1 MKFIPL
7 DSELWEQYPGAY
19 GSVSKEIACLMG
31 ESAAPLEKL
40 RRLGPEPRDREH
52 LAFDNLCE
60 SLSHQM
66 SFYPALYLA
75 LPYMVKL
82 LGKRTGDYD
91 WQLLIFSEIGVCLAT
106 DVTWENEVRADVPT
120 DILES
125 FQEAAGILA
134 ERAERFL
141 KDNTKKLRQEGAFER
156 RWFCLGLYGL
166 LGDRREAFAMVM
178 NRWETCYVHCRH
190 CGYLDEDLELI
201 DGKQRRKLSP
211 LRFWQKKPAAFTRF
225 RRILHRMGDWEGE
238 ELLACYYGSYTC
250 PGCGKRSGVMEGLIG
265 AFDPQFDA
273 PEFTPPE
280 DAGREPGKP
289 EVKKSKA
296 SQEKEPAKPETKKP
310 ETKNRSSGGADQA
323 RIQTPADLPDILED
337 NALSHVGQLC
347 REAYPEAFALLDKS
361 AYKEAAD
368 WCAQRFEEGP
378 DWRLQVLRAWCF
390 KGLRK
395 TPEMDRCLTA
405 ALELD
410 PDNVLILRARCPTV
424 STRTRYQRHVG
435 DLTRLMELDP
445 AHAREYLV
453 SRAYRLHWT
462 GDDEGARRD
471 LKQALEG
478 PEGRKLWDAWVD
490 FRYLWKEMFPG
501 ETES

>member
-1 MKFIPL
+1 MTFTPL
-7 DSELWEQYPGAY
+7 DSGLWEQYPGAY
-19 GSVSKEIACLMG
+19 GSVSGEIACLMG

-40 RRLGPEPRDREH
+40 RRLDPEEKDQER

-60 SLSHQM
+60 GLSHQM

-82 LGKRTGDYD
+82 LGRKAGDYD
-91 WQLLIFSEIGVCLAT
+91 WQLEIFSEIGICLAT
-106 DVTWENEVRADVPT
+106 DVDWENEGRAEVPA

-125 FQEAAGILA
+125 FREAAAILA

-141 KDNTKKLRQEGAFER
+141 KEQRKKLRREDVFER
-156 RWFCLGLYGL
+156 RRFCLGLYGL

-178 NRWETCYVHCRH
+178 NRWETCYIHCKY

-201 DGKQRRKLSP
+201 DGKQRRKLRP
-211 LRFWQKKPAAFTRF
+211 LRFWRKKPESFTRF
-225 RRILHRMGDWEGE
+225 RRVLHRMGDWEGE
-238 ELLACYYGSYTC
+238 ELLACYYGGYVC
-250 PGCGKRSGVMEGLIG
+250 PCCGKESDVMEGLIG
-265 AFDPQFDA
+265 AFDPAFDA
-273 PEFTPPE
+273 PE
-280 DAGREPGKP
+280 AK
-289 EVKKSKA
+289 
-296 SQEKEPAKPETKKP
+296 KPETKKT
-310 ETKNRSSGGADQA
+310 ENRSGGAAGQA
-323 RIQTPADLPDILED
+323 APEPRPEPPDILED
-337 NALSHVGQLC
+337 NALSRAGRLC
-347 REAYPEAFALLDKS
+347 REAYPEALALLDRG
-361 AYKEAAD
+361 AYQEAAD
-368 WCAQRFEEGP
+368 WCAGKLEEAP
-378 DWRLQVLRAWCF
+378 DWRLQALRARCF

-424 STRTRYQRHVG
+424 STRTRYRRHVE

-445 AHAREYLV
+445 DHAREYLV

-478 PEGRKLWDAWVD
+478 PEGRRLWDASVD
-490 FRYLWKEMFPG
+490 FRYLWKELFPG
-501 ETES
+501 AGES

>member
-7 DSELWEQYPGAY
+7 DSALWEQYPGAY
-19 GSVSKEIACLMG
+19 GSVSGEIAFLMG
-31 ESAAPLEKL
+31 ESTAPQVKL
-40 RRLGPEPRDREH
+40 RRLDPEEKDQERV
-52 LAFDNLCE
+52 AFDNLCE
-60 SLSHQM
+60 NLSHQM

-82 LGKRTGDYD
+82 LGQKAGDYD
-91 WQLLIFSEIGVCLAT
+91 WQLLIFSEIGICLAT
-106 DVTWENEVRADVPT
+106 DVTWENEPAPRLPE
-120 DILES
+120 DITES
-125 FQEAAGILA
+125 CREAAAILA

-141 KDNTKKLRQEGAFER
+141 KENRKKLRREGTFER
-156 RWFCLGLYGL
+156 RRLCLGLYGL
-166 LGDRREAFAMVM
+166 LGDRREAFALVM
-178 NRWETCYVHCRH
+178 NQWETCYVHCTH

-201 DGKQRRKLSP
+201 DGKQRRKLRP

-225 RRILHRMGDWEGE
+225 RRILHQMGDWEGD
-238 ELLACYYGSYTC
+238 ELLACYYGGYVC
-250 PGCGKRSGVMEGLIG
+250 PACGKQSDVMEGLIG

-273 PEFTPPE
+273 PEYTAPLEAKKPAPPE
-280 DAGREPGKP
+280 EKAPAKP
-289 EVKKSKA
+289 EAK
-296 SQEKEPAKPETKKP
+296 KPETKKG
-310 ETKNRSSGGADQA
+310 NSSSGAAGQA
-323 RIQTPADLPDILED
+323 APSPLLDLPDILED
-337 NALSHVGQLC
+337 NALSHAGQLC
-347 REAYPEAFALLDKS
+347 REAYPEAFALLDQGGC
-361 AYKEAAD
+361 KEAAD
-368 WCAQRFEEGP
+368 WCARRFEEAP

-478 PEGRKLWDAWVD
+478 PEGRKLWGASVD
-490 FRYLWKEMFPG
+490 FRYLWQELFPAEG
-501 ETES
+501 

>member
-134 ERAERFL
+134 KRAERFL

-156 RWFCLGLYGL
+156 RWFCLG
-166 LGDRREAFAMVM
+166 
-178 NRWETCYVHCRH
+178 
-190 CGYLDEDLELI
+190 
-201 DGKQRRKLSP
+201 Q
-211 LRFWQKKPAAFTRF
+211 
-225 RRILHRMGDWEGE
+225 
-238 ELLACYYGSYTC
+238 
-250 PGCGKRSGVMEGLIG
+250 IG
-265 AFDPQFDA
+265 RA
-273 PEFTPPE
+273 
-280 DAGREPGKP
+280 
-289 EVKKSKA
+289 
-296 SQEKEPAKPETKKP
+296 
-310 ETKNRSSGGADQA
+310 
-323 RIQTPADLPDILED
+323 
-337 NALSHVGQLC
+337 HV
-347 REAYPEAFALLDKS
+347 
-361 AYKEAAD
+361 
-368 WCAQRFEEGP
+368 
-378 DWRLQVLRAWCF
+378 
-390 KGLRK
+390 
-395 TPEMDRCLTA
+395 
-405 ALELD
+405 
-410 PDNVLILRARCPTV
+410 
-424 STRTRYQRHVG
+424 
-435 DLTRLMELDP
+435 
-445 AHAREYLV
+445 
-453 SRAYRLHWT
+453 
-462 GDDEGARRD
+462 
-471 LKQALEG
+471 
-478 PEGRKLWDAWVD
+478 
-490 FRYLWKEMFPG
+490 
-501 ETES
+501 